1 MSYITEK
8 SDSGSEYC
16 ETMDIADAELFA
28 NDNFRDYLLEYYLSM
43 TFSKIPLLP

>member
-1 MSYITEK
+1 MSYITEE

-28 NDNFRDYLLEYYLSM
+28 NDNFRDYLLEFQQ
-43 TFSKIPLLP
+43 TINNITGI